1 MNKILSMF
9 GALALLGLTAGQ
21 ATASTVTATPGTTVV
36 TGGVSTPVSISID
49 GNFTEF
55 TSGGTFSVNWEAG
68 LTLDTFSINE
78 AFPTPPG
85 VWLSGSASVGTNSLV
100 IDVAS
105 FNGEL
110 GLINIAT
117 LNFIADLAVG
127 GSANITMVDW
137 NVPPSIQTGWIDFT
151 GAPIAVDYV
160 GGTITAPVPV
170 PAAAWLMLSGLLG
183 LVGVARRKH
192 A

>member
-21 ATASTVTATPGTTVV
+21 ATASTVSVIPGSTTISADTATS
-36 TGGVSTPVSISID
+36 VSVAIA
-49 GNFTEF
+49 GNFTE
-55 TSGGTFSVNWEAG
+55 TTLGGTFLISWDASLSLTSFVVDTPPTGTTWTFG
-68 LTLDTFSINE
+68 LGTPGTNNLFIDIGTFS
-78 AFPTPPG
+78 G
-85 VWLSGSASVGTNSLV
+85 VIGT
-100 IDVAS
+100 A
-105 FNGEL
+105 
-110 GLINIAT
+110 NIANLT
-117 LNFIADLAVG
+117 FNALLPAG
-127 GSANITMVDW
+127 GSAIISMADAT
-137 NVPPSIQTGWIDFT
+137 SGIQTGWIDLN